1 MSGTRSGND
10 VMPGAQGATELEWPQ
25 ADGWRTAAGWLWLA
39 YFSAHAL
46 LGVWLLR

>member
-1 MSGTRSGND
+1 MSVMRSGSD
-10 VMPGAQGATELEWPQ
+10 VMPGGHGAADVEWPY

>member
-1 MSGTRSGND
+1 MSGSSSGSD
-10 VMPGAQGATELEWPQ
+10 VMPDVAGAAEVEWPQ
-25 ADGWRTAAGWLWLA
+25 ADRWRTAAGWLWLA